1 MLPVL
6 KESLGALSGLQK
18 VYQPAGELVERMES
32 TYIELKDIAQEI
44 SDQGEGIEFNPLRL
58 EEVNDRLN
66 LIYSLE
72 QKHRVQT
79 VEELVALSEQYATR
93 LAAIT
98 SYDDRIVKLTERR
111 DAQYNK
117 VKKQAAVL
125 TKARTEIAREVEQQM
140 AARLIPLGIPN
151 VRFQVEMGLKKE
163 PGPQGADTVNFL
175 FSANKNDQWSTADG
189 ENCTIHT
196 RDGRVYTGV
205 VLNTEPSVHVADS
218 AVETK
223 EENMEILLDE
233 NVDTKEG
240 TLSLGV
246 QPGDIIAMDPRTQI
260 TPSGYIKSRFLDDK
274 LSASILLGLAKCVK
288 DESIALS
295 RKVSL
300 LFTVYEEVGHG
311 GSFVAED
318 TTEMISVDM
327 GCVGSDLG
335 CTERMVSICAKDS
348 GGPYN
353 YDVTSALA
361 ETAKEEGLDYAIDVY
376 PHYGSDVEAT
386 LRAGYDI
393 RHGLVG
399 PGVYASHNYER
410 SHMDG
415 VKNTLLL
422 LKKYIQK

>member
-1 MLPVL
+1 MQNYLEFIGNELKALTSIPSPSGYTKDVAAYLMKTLSDMGYEPQLSNKGNVFVTIGGEGNPLVL
-6 KESLGALSGLQK
+6 AAHVDTLGAMVRSVKANG
-18 VYQPAGELVERMES
+18 R
-32 TYIELKDIAQEI
+32 
-44 SDQGEGIEFNPLRL
+44 LRP
-58 EEVNDRLN
+58 
-66 LIYSLE
+66 
-72 QKHRVQT
+72 T
-79 VEELVALSEQYATR
+79 T
-93 LAAIT
+93 
-98 SYDDRIVKLTERR
+98 
-111 DAQYNK
+111 
-117 VKKQAAVL
+117 
-125 TKARTEIAREVEQQM
+125 
-140 AARLIPLGIPN
+140 LG
-151 VRFQVEMGLKKE
+151 GH
-163 PGPQGADTVNFL
+163 
-175 FSANKNDQWSTADG
+175 QWSTADG

-196 RDGRVYTGV
+196 RYGRVYTGV

-233 NVDTKEG
+233 NVDNTNYVCGEMENGDTIKIVFNRIVDWSQVE
-240 TLSLGV
+240 TLV
-246 QPGDIIAMDPRTQI
+246 VNDV
-260 TPSGYIKSRFLDDK
+260 DK